1 MLCTSAGSLLVCI
14 SDSIFCWRITLTTGF
29 FVDVCMN
36 SEFVFVRI
44 YNPIATWQKAHPR
57 VRPALFIN

>member
-1 MLCTSAGSLLVCI
+1 MCI
-14 SDSIFCWRITLTTGF
+14 FDSIFCWRITLTTGF

-57 VRPALFIN
+57 VKPALFIN